1 MFLET
6 VPPLPR
12 LDKFP
17 TGWRYPTERPEELTG
32 IAFGRNV
39 DRFLTCA
46 AYWIIASR
54 YHTGQWS
61 KGYAKLSQLS
71 RMGYNPGLASWESQ
85 RGSEERVA
93 AARLLARRRREI
105 RLEW

>member
-1 MFLET
+1 
-6 VPPLPR
+6 
-12 LDKFP
+12 
-17 TGWRYPTERPEELTG
+17 
-32 IAFGRNV
+32 V

-46 AYWIIASR
+46 AYRIVASR

-61 KGYAKLSQLS
+61 RGYAKLSRLS
-71 RMGYNPGLASWESQ
+71 RIGYNPGLASWENQ
-85 RGSEERVA
+85 PGSDERTV